1 MNRLQHF
8 ILDPVSKRPLM
19 FLLLTLLFSVP
30 GWLYCWNIYGEYYPL
45 SRLVGWL
52 LFITAMPTLMAWAC
66 CFIRW
71 RIVRGLIYMATVSL
85 FAINI
90 FLTLNFD
97 TMISPWILLLIH
109 ETNSN
114 ESSEFLSTYA
124 LSTPSIVTYGL
135 TLLSVGLIVIGEK
148 MGRSITIKRPRLML
162 FPFILWLAVGVWQ
175 TVLVIMM
182 FFASTQSQL
191 QAWYEG
197 KAFYCIENTPAN
209 LLYSCYHLHLTN
221 HENDAAWEASE
232 KVFQSV
238 VTRDEK
244 DTLDVVLII
253 GESYNKY
260 HASIYGYYLDTT
272 PTMREQQK
280 RGNLFVF
287 QDAISPYNMT
297 TLAVKNMLS
306 TNSISLHQSWEEHPL
321 VMTIFRKAGFD
332 VAMWDN
338 QKSENNVLFHDFS
351 NNSLLYGKKMVE
363 STYHHLNNAPFD
375 YDQQLVDT
383 ALTVKRKPGSTL
395 TVFHLMGQHT
405 APIWRYPEN
414 DENAI
419 YTADSIQPPAE
430 PQIQTL
436 DNGFRLS
443 WSRAPSQV
451 PVGGILYNV
460 YSSPTYPV
468 DVNDPATLR
477 TTLQDSTHLLIRLMT
492 DKRWLPYYAVTA
504 VNRWGQESKPLPLNS
519 PESQIVSFTTDS
531 LIFPL
536 YNGDIRLRSVDGA
549 FVEVCDETGRAVW
562 TRHAA
567 STLPTASLQP
577 GLYTVKEITR
587 KGRTHI
593 LGRYYKKH

>member
-52 LFITAMPTLMAWAC
+52 LFITAMPALMAWAC

-162 FPFILWLAVGVWQ
+162 FPFIFWLAVGVWQ
-175 TVLVIMM
+175 AVLVIMM

-419 YTADSIQPPAE
+419 YTADSILRNDLNDYQRLYIAE
-430 PQIQTL
+430 YDNATRYNDHVIGSIIQYYRQR
-436 DNGFRLS
+436 N
-443 WSRAPSQV
+443 AV
-451 PVGGILYNV
+451 ILYLSDHGDEV
-460 YSSPTYPV
+460 YDYR
-468 DVNDPATLR
+468 DV
-477 TTLQDSTHLLIRLMT
+477 
-492 DKRWLPYYAVTA
+492 V
-504 VNRWGQESKPLPLNS
+504 
-519 PESQIVSFTTDS
+519 
-531 LIFPL
+531 
-536 YNGDIRLRSVDGA
+536 
-549 FVEVCDETGRAVW
+549 
-562 TRHAA
+562 
-567 STLPTASLQP
+567 
-577 GLYTVKEITR
+577 
-587 KGRTHI
+587 GRTHEPVKQKQALKYQYEIPMVLWCSDQFIQRHPNTMQNIRRAI
-593 LGRYYKKH
+593 LRPFSSDNVPQLLMGLSNIHSSFYEPKKDVLSNQYHCGKRIVQNTTNYDAVMKQ

>member
-1 MNRLQHF
+1 MNSMNRLQHF

-45 SRLVGWL
+45 SRLVGWV
-52 LFITAMPTLMAWAC
+52 LFITAMPALMAWAC

-287 QDAISPYNMT
+287 QDAVSPYNMT

-332 VAMWDN
+332 IAIWDN

-375 YDQQLVDT
+375 YDLQLVDT

-419 YTADSIQPPAE
+419 YTADSILRNDLNDYQRQYIAE
-430 PQIQTL
+430 YDNATRYNDHVIGSIIQYYTQR
-436 DNGFRLS
+436 N
-443 WSRAPSQV
+443 AV
-451 PVGGILYNV
+451 ILYLSDHGDEV
-460 YSSPTYPV
+460 YDYR
-468 DVNDPATLR
+468 DV
-477 TTLQDSTHLLIRLMT
+477 
-492 DKRWLPYYAVTA
+492 V
-504 VNRWGQESKPLPLNS
+504 
-519 PESQIVSFTTDS
+519 
-531 LIFPL
+531 
-536 YNGDIRLRSVDGA
+536 
-549 FVEVCDETGRAVW
+549 
-562 TRHAA
+562 
-567 STLPTASLQP
+567 
-577 GLYTVKEITR
+577 
-587 KGRTHI
+587 GRTHEPVKQKQALKYQYEIPMVLWCSDQFIQRHPNTMQNIRRAI
-593 LGRYYKKH
+593 LRPFSSDNVPQLLMGLSNIHSSFYEPKKDVLSNQYHCGKRIVQNTTDYDEVMKP

>member
-1 MNRLQHF
+1 MNSMNRLQHF

-52 LFITAMPTLMAWAC
+52 LFITAMPALMAWAC
-66 CFIRW
+66 CFIKW
-71 RIVRGLIYMATVSL
+71 RIVRGLIYMAAVSL

-97 TMISPWILLLIH
+97 TMISPWILLLVH

-135 TLLSVGLIVIGEK
+135 TLLSVVIIVIGEK
-148 MGRSITIKRPRLML
+148 MSRSITIKRPRLML
-162 FPFILWLAVGVWQ
+162 FPFIFWLAVGVWQ
-175 TVLVIMM
+175 AVLVIMM

-191 QAWYEG
+191 QSWYEG

-209 LLYSCYHLHLTN
+209 LLYSFYHLHLTN

-232 KVFQSV
+232 KVFQST

-287 QDAISPYNMT
+287 QDAVSPYNMT

-306 TNSISLHQSWEEHPL
+306 TNSISLHQSWDEHPL

-338 QKSENNVLFHDFS
+338 QKSENNMLFHDFS

-419 YTADSIQPPAE
+419 YTADSIQRNDLNDYQRQYIAE
-430 PQIQTL
+430 YDNATRYNDHVIGSIIQYY
-436 DNGFRLS
+436 NQRN
-443 WSRAPSQV
+443 AV
-451 PVGGILYNV
+451 ILYLSDHGDEV
-460 YSSPTYPV
+460 YDYR
-468 DVNDPATLR
+468 DV
-477 TTLQDSTHLLIRLMT
+477 
-492 DKRWLPYYAVTA
+492 V
-504 VNRWGQESKPLPLNS
+504 
-519 PESQIVSFTTDS
+519 
-531 LIFPL
+531 
-536 YNGDIRLRSVDGA
+536 
-549 FVEVCDETGRAVW
+549 
-562 TRHAA
+562 
-567 STLPTASLQP
+567 
-577 GLYTVKEITR
+577 
-587 KGRTHI
+587 GRTHEPVKQKQALKYQYEIPMVLWCSDQFIQRHPNTMQNIRRAI
-593 LGRYYKKH
+593 LRPFSSDNVPQLLMGLSNIHSSFYEPKKDVLSNQYHCGKRIVQNTTDYDEVMKP

>member
-1 MNRLQHF
+1 MNSMNRLQHF

-52 LFITAMPTLMAWAC
+52 LFITAMPALMAWAC
-66 CFIRW
+66 CFIKW

-97 TMISPWILLLIH
+97 TMISPWILLLVH

-175 TVLVIMM
+175 AVLVIMM

-232 KVFQSV
+232 KVFQST

-287 QDAISPYNMT
+287 QDAVSPYNMT

-338 QKSENNVLFHDFS
+338 QKSENNMLFHDFS

-419 YTADSIQPPAE
+419 YTADSIQRNDLNDYQRQYIAE
-430 PQIQTL
+430 YDNATRYNDHVIGSIIQYYRQR
-436 DNGFRLS
+436 N
-443 WSRAPSQV
+443 AV
-451 PVGGILYNV
+451 ILYLSDHGDEVYDYRNV
-460 YSSPTYPV
+460 V
-468 DVNDPATLR
+468 
-477 TTLQDSTHLLIRLMT
+477 
-492 DKRWLPYYAVTA
+492 
-504 VNRWGQESKPLPLNS
+504 
-519 PESQIVSFTTDS
+519 
-531 LIFPL
+531 
-536 YNGDIRLRSVDGA
+536 
-549 FVEVCDETGRAVW
+549 
-562 TRHAA
+562 
-567 STLPTASLQP
+567 
-577 GLYTVKEITR
+577 
-587 KGRTHI
+587 GRTHEPVKQKQALKYQYEIPMVLWCSDQFIQRHPNTMQNIRRAI
-593 LGRYYKKH
+593 LRPFSSDNVPQLLMGLSNIHSSFYEPKKDVLSNQYHCGKRIVQNTTDYDAVMKP

>member
-1 MNRLQHF
+1 MNSMNRLQHF

-52 LFITAMPTLMAWAC
+52 LFITAMPALMAWAC

-71 RIVRGLIYMATVSL
+71 RIVRGLIYMAAVSL

-175 TVLVIMM
+175 AVLVIMM

-232 KVFQSV
+232 KVFQST

-287 QDAISPYNMT
+287 QDAVSPYNMT

-419 YTADSIQPPAE
+419 YTADSIQRNDLNDYQRQYIAE
-430 PQIQTL
+430 YDNATRYNDHVIGSIIQYYRQR
-436 DNGFRLS
+436 N
-443 WSRAPSQV
+443 AV
-451 PVGGILYNV
+451 ILYLSDHGDEV
-460 YSSPTYPV
+460 YDYR
-468 DVNDPATLR
+468 DV
-477 TTLQDSTHLLIRLMT
+477 
-492 DKRWLPYYAVTA
+492 V
-504 VNRWGQESKPLPLNS
+504 
-519 PESQIVSFTTDS
+519 
-531 LIFPL
+531 
-536 YNGDIRLRSVDGA
+536 
-549 FVEVCDETGRAVW
+549 
-562 TRHAA
+562 
-567 STLPTASLQP
+567 
-577 GLYTVKEITR
+577 
-587 KGRTHI
+587 GRTHEPVKQKQALKYQYEIPMVLWCSDQFIQRHPNTMQNIRRAI
-593 LGRYYKKH
+593 LRPFSSDNVPQLLMGLSNIHSSFYEPKKDVLSNQYHCGKRIVQNTTDYDTVMKP

>member
-1 MNRLQHF
+1 MNSMNRLQHF

-30 GWLYCWNIYGEYYPL
+30 GWVFCWNIYGEYYPL

-52 LFITAMPTLMAWAC
+52 LFITAMPALMAWAC
-66 CFIRW
+66 CFIKW
-71 RIVRGLIYMATVSL
+71 RIVRGLIYMAAVSL
-85 FAINI
+85 FTINI

-97 TMISPWILLLIH
+97 TMISPWILLLVH
-109 ETNSN
+109 ETNGN

-175 TVLVIMM
+175 AVLVIMM

-191 QAWYEG
+191 QSWYEG

-232 KVFQSV
+232 KVFQST

-287 QDAISPYNMT
+287 QDAVSPYNMT

-363 STYHHLNNAPFD
+363 STYHHLNNTPFD

-419 YTADSIQPPAE
+419 YTADSIQRNDLNDYQRQYIAE
-430 PQIQTL
+430 YDNATRYNDHVIGSIIQYYRQR
-436 DNGFRLS
+436 N
-443 WSRAPSQV
+443 AV
-451 PVGGILYNV
+451 ILYLSDHGDEV
-460 YSSPTYPV
+460 YDYR
-468 DVNDPATLR
+468 DV
-477 TTLQDSTHLLIRLMT
+477 
-492 DKRWLPYYAVTA
+492 V
-504 VNRWGQESKPLPLNS
+504 
-519 PESQIVSFTTDS
+519 
-531 LIFPL
+531 
-536 YNGDIRLRSVDGA
+536 
-549 FVEVCDETGRAVW
+549 
-562 TRHAA
+562 
-567 STLPTASLQP
+567 
-577 GLYTVKEITR
+577 
-587 KGRTHI
+587 GRTHEPVKQKQALKYQYEIPMVLWCSDQFIQRHPNTMKNIRRAI
-593 LGRYYKKH
+593 LRPFSSDNVPQLLMGLSNIHSSFYEPKKDVLSNQYHCGKRIVQNTTDYDEVMKP

>member
-1 MNRLQHF
+1 MNSMNRLQHF

-71 RIVRGLIYMATVSL
+71 RIVRGLIYMAAVSL

-97 TMISPWILLLIH
+97 TMISPWILLLVH

-175 TVLVIMM
+175 AVLVIIM

-191 QAWYEG
+191 QSWYEG

-287 QDAISPYNMT
+287 QDAVSPYNMT

-419 YTADSIQPPAE
+419 YTSDSIQRNDLNDYQRQYIAE
-430 PQIQTL
+430 YDNATRYNDHVIGSIIQYY
-436 DNGFRLS
+436 
-443 WSRAPSQV
+443 SQRNAV
-451 PVGGILYNV
+451 ILYLSDHGDEV
-460 YSSPTYPV
+460 YDYR
-468 DVNDPATLR
+468 DV
-477 TTLQDSTHLLIRLMT
+477 
-492 DKRWLPYYAVTA
+492 V
-504 VNRWGQESKPLPLNS
+504 
-519 PESQIVSFTTDS
+519 
-531 LIFPL
+531 
-536 YNGDIRLRSVDGA
+536 
-549 FVEVCDETGRAVW
+549 
-562 TRHAA
+562 
-567 STLPTASLQP
+567 
-577 GLYTVKEITR
+577 
-587 KGRTHI
+587 GRTHEPVKQKQALKYQYEIPMVLWCSDQFIQRHPNTMKNIRRAI
-593 LGRYYKKH
+593 LRPFSSDNVPQLLMGLSNIHSSSYEPKKDVLSNQYHCGKRIVQNTTDYDEVMKQ

>member
-1 MNRLQHF
+1 MNSMNRLQHF

-419 YTADSIQPPAE
+419 YTADSIQRNDLNDYQRQYIAE
-430 PQIQTL
+430 YDNATRYNDHVIGSIIQYYRQR
-436 DNGFRLS
+436 N
-443 WSRAPSQV
+443 AV
-451 PVGGILYNV
+451 ILYLSDHGDEVYDYRNV
-460 YSSPTYPV
+460 V
-468 DVNDPATLR
+468 
-477 TTLQDSTHLLIRLMT
+477 
-492 DKRWLPYYAVTA
+492 
-504 VNRWGQESKPLPLNS
+504 
-519 PESQIVSFTTDS
+519 
-531 LIFPL
+531 
-536 YNGDIRLRSVDGA
+536 
-549 FVEVCDETGRAVW
+549 
-562 TRHAA
+562 
-567 STLPTASLQP
+567 
-577 GLYTVKEITR
+577 
-587 KGRTHI
+587 GRTHEPVKQKQALKYQYEIPMVLWCSDQFIQRHPNTMQNIRRAI
-593 LGRYYKKH
+593 LRPFSSDNVPQLLMGLSNIHSSFYEPKKDVLSNQYHCGKRIVQNTTDYDEVMKP

>member
-1 MNRLQHF
+1 MNSMNRLQHF

-52 LFITAMPTLMAWAC
+52 LFITAMPALMAWAC
-66 CFIRW
+66 CFIKW

-162 FPFILWLAVGVWQ
+162 FRFIFWLAVGVWQ
-175 TVLVIMM
+175 AVLVIMM

-191 QAWYEG
+191 QSWYEG

-232 KVFQSV
+232 KVFQST

-287 QDAISPYNMT
+287 QDAVSPYNMT

-332 VAMWDN
+332 IAIWDN

-375 YDQQLVDT
+375 YDLQLVDT
-383 ALTVKRKPGSTL
+383 ALNVKRKPGSTL

-419 YTADSIQPPAE
+419 YTADSIQRNDLNDYQRQYIAE
-430 PQIQTL
+430 YDNATRYNDHVVASIIQYYRQR
-436 DNGFRLS
+436 N
-443 WSRAPSQV
+443 AV
-451 PVGGILYNV
+451 ILYLSDHGDEV
-460 YSSPTYPV
+460 YDYR
-468 DVNDPATLR
+468 DV
-477 TTLQDSTHLLIRLMT
+477 
-492 DKRWLPYYAVTA
+492 V
-504 VNRWGQESKPLPLNS
+504 
-519 PESQIVSFTTDS
+519 
-531 LIFPL
+531 
-536 YNGDIRLRSVDGA
+536 
-549 FVEVCDETGRAVW
+549 
-562 TRHAA
+562 
-567 STLPTASLQP
+567 
-577 GLYTVKEITR
+577 
-587 KGRTHI
+587 GRTHEPVKQKQALKYQYEIPMVLWCSDQFIQRHPNTMQNIRRAI
-593 LGRYYKKH
+593 LRPFSSDNVPQLLMGLSGIHSSFYEPQKDVLSNQYDCGKRIVQNTTNYDAVMKQ

>member
-1 MNRLQHF
+1 MNSMNRLQHF

-19 FLLLTLLFSVP
+19 FLLLTLLFFVP

-52 LFITAMPTLMAWAC
+52 LFITAMPALMAWAC
-66 CFIRW
+66 CFIKW

-109 ETNSN
+109 ETNGN

-135 TLLSVGLIVIGEK
+135 TLLSVVLIVIGEK

-162 FPFILWLAVGVWQ
+162 FPFIFWLAVGVWQ
-175 TVLVIMM
+175 AVLVIMM

-191 QAWYEG
+191 QSWYEG

-209 LLYSCYHLHLTN
+209 LLYSFYHLHLTN

-232 KVFQSV
+232 KVFQST

-287 QDAISPYNMT
+287 QDAVSPYNMT

-321 VMTIFRKAGFD
+321 VMTIFRKAEFD

-419 YTADSIQPPAE
+419 YTADSIQRNDLNDYQRQYIAE
-430 PQIQTL
+430 YDNATRYNDHVIGSIIQYY
-436 DNGFRLS
+436 
-443 WSRAPSQV
+443 SQRNAV
-451 PVGGILYNV
+451 ILYLSDHGDEV
-460 YSSPTYPV
+460 YDYR
-468 DVNDPATLR
+468 DV
-477 TTLQDSTHLLIRLMT
+477 
-492 DKRWLPYYAVTA
+492 V
-504 VNRWGQESKPLPLNS
+504 
-519 PESQIVSFTTDS
+519 
-531 LIFPL
+531 
-536 YNGDIRLRSVDGA
+536 
-549 FVEVCDETGRAVW
+549 
-562 TRHAA
+562 
-567 STLPTASLQP
+567 
-577 GLYTVKEITR
+577 
-587 KGRTHI
+587 GRTHEPVKQKQALKYQYEIPMVLWCSDQFIQRHPNTMQNIHRAI
-593 LGRYYKKH
+593 LRPFSSDNVPQLLMGLSNIHSSFYEPKKDVLSNQYHCGKRIVQNTTDYDTVMKQ

>member
-1 MNRLQHF
+1 MNSMNRLQHF

-52 LFITAMPTLMAWAC
+52 LFITAMPALMAWAC

-162 FPFILWLAVGVWQ
+162 FPFIFWLAVGVWQ

-191 QAWYEG
+191 QSWYEG

-287 QDAISPYNMT
+287 QDAVSPYNMT

-419 YTADSIQPPAE
+419 YTADSIQRNDLNDYQRQYIAE
-430 PQIQTL
+430 YDNATRYNDHVIGSIIQYYRQR
-436 DNGFRLS
+436 N
-443 WSRAPSQV
+443 AV
-451 PVGGILYNV
+451 ILYLSDHGDEV
-460 YSSPTYPV
+460 YDYR
-468 DVNDPATLR
+468 DV
-477 TTLQDSTHLLIRLMT
+477 
-492 DKRWLPYYAVTA
+492 V
-504 VNRWGQESKPLPLNS
+504 
-519 PESQIVSFTTDS
+519 
-531 LIFPL
+531 
-536 YNGDIRLRSVDGA
+536 
-549 FVEVCDETGRAVW
+549 
-562 TRHAA
+562 
-567 STLPTASLQP
+567 
-577 GLYTVKEITR
+577 
-587 KGRTHI
+587 GRTHEPVKQKQALKYQYEIPMVLWCSDQFIQRHPNTMQNIRRAI
-593 LGRYYKKH
+593 LRPFSSDNVPQLLMGLSNIHSSFYEPKKDVLSNQYHCGKRIVQNTTDYDEVMKP

>member
-1 MNRLQHF
+1 MNSMNRLQHF

-71 RIVRGLIYMATVSL
+71 RIVRGLIYMAAVSL

-97 TMISPWILLLIH
+97 TMISPWILLLVH

-175 TVLVIMM
+175 AVLVIMM

-191 QAWYEG
+191 QSWYEG

-287 QDAISPYNMT
+287 QDAVSPYNMT

-419 YTADSIQPPAE
+419 YTSDSIQRNDLNDYQRQYIAE
-430 PQIQTL
+430 YDNATRYNDHVIGSIIQYY
-436 DNGFRLS
+436 
-443 WSRAPSQV
+443 SQRNAV
-451 PVGGILYNV
+451 ILYLSDHGDEV
-460 YSSPTYPV
+460 YDYR
-468 DVNDPATLR
+468 DV
-477 TTLQDSTHLLIRLMT
+477 
-492 DKRWLPYYAVTA
+492 V
-504 VNRWGQESKPLPLNS
+504 
-519 PESQIVSFTTDS
+519 
-531 LIFPL
+531 
-536 YNGDIRLRSVDGA
+536 
-549 FVEVCDETGRAVW
+549 
-562 TRHAA
+562 
-567 STLPTASLQP
+567 
-577 GLYTVKEITR
+577 
-587 KGRTHI
+587 GRTHEPVKQKQALKYQYEIPMVLWCSDQFIQRHPNTMKNIRRAI
-593 LGRYYKKH
+593 LRPFSSDNVPQLLMGLSNIHSSSYEPKKDVLSNQYHCGKRIVQNTTDYDEVMKQ

>member
-1 MNRLQHF
+1 MNSMNRLQHF

-19 FLLLTLLFSVP
+19 FILLTLLFSVP

-52 LFITAMPTLMAWAC
+52 LFITAMPALMAWAC

-148 MGRSITIKRPRLML
+148 MGRSITIKRPRLTL
-162 FPFILWLAVGVWQ
+162 FPFIFWLAVGVWQ
-175 TVLVIMM
+175 AVLVIMM

-191 QAWYEG
+191 QSWYEG

-232 KVFQSV
+232 KVFQST

-287 QDAISPYNMT
+287 QDAVSPYNMT

-332 VAMWDN
+332 IAIWDN

-375 YDQQLVDT
+375 YDLQLVDT

-419 YTADSIQPPAE
+419 YTADSIQRNDLNDYQRQYIAE
-430 PQIQTL
+430 YDNATRYNDHVIGSIIQYYRQR
-436 DNGFRLS
+436 N
-443 WSRAPSQV
+443 AV
-451 PVGGILYNV
+451 ILYLSDHGDEV
-460 YSSPTYPV
+460 YDYR
-468 DVNDPATLR
+468 DV
-477 TTLQDSTHLLIRLMT
+477 
-492 DKRWLPYYAVTA
+492 V
-504 VNRWGQESKPLPLNS
+504 
-519 PESQIVSFTTDS
+519 
-531 LIFPL
+531 
-536 YNGDIRLRSVDGA
+536 
-549 FVEVCDETGRAVW
+549 
-562 TRHAA
+562 
-567 STLPTASLQP
+567 
-577 GLYTVKEITR
+577 
-587 KGRTHI
+587 GRTHEPVKQKQALKYQYEIPMVLWCSDQFIQRHPNTMQNIRRAI
-593 LGRYYKKH
+593 LRPFSSDNVPQLLMDLSGIHSSFYEPQKDVLNNQYVCGKRIVQNTTDYDAVMKQ

>member
-1 MNRLQHF
+1 MNSMNRLQHF

-52 LFITAMPTLMAWAC
+52 LFITAMPALMAWAC

-175 TVLVIMM
+175 AVLVIMM

-191 QAWYEG
+191 QSWYEG

-209 LLYSCYHLHLTN
+209 LLYSFYHLHLTN

-232 KVFQSV
+232 KVFQST

-287 QDAISPYNMT
+287 QDAVSPYNMT

-306 TNSISLHQSWEEHPL
+306 TNSISLHQSWDEHPL

-332 VAMWDN
+332 VAMWEN

-375 YDQQLVDT
+375 YDLQLVDT

-419 YTADSIQPPAE
+419 YTADSIQRNDLNDYQRQYIAE
-430 PQIQTL
+430 YDNATRYNDHVIGSIIQYYRQR
-436 DNGFRLS
+436 N
-443 WSRAPSQV
+443 AV
-451 PVGGILYNV
+451 ILYLSDHGDEV
-460 YSSPTYPV
+460 YDYR
-468 DVNDPATLR
+468 DV
-477 TTLQDSTHLLIRLMT
+477 
-492 DKRWLPYYAVTA
+492 V
-504 VNRWGQESKPLPLNS
+504 
-519 PESQIVSFTTDS
+519 
-531 LIFPL
+531 
-536 YNGDIRLRSVDGA
+536 
-549 FVEVCDETGRAVW
+549 
-562 TRHAA
+562 
-567 STLPTASLQP
+567 
-577 GLYTVKEITR
+577 
-587 KGRTHI
+587 GRTHEPVKQKQALKYQYEIPMVLWCSDQFIQRHPNTMKNIRRAI
-593 LGRYYKKH
+593 LRPFSSDNVPQLLMGLSNIHSSFYEPKKDVLSNQYHCGKRIVQNTTDYDEVMKP

>member
-1 MNRLQHF
+1 MNSMNRLQHF
-8 ILDPVSKRPLM
+8 ILDPVSKSPLM
-19 FLLLTLLFSVP
+19 FLLLTLLFCVP

-66 CFIRW
+66 CFIKW
-71 RIVRGLIYMATVSL
+71 RIVRDLIYMATVSL

-109 ETNSN
+109 ETNGN

-148 MGRSITIKRPRLML
+148 MGRSITIKRPRLTL
-162 FPFILWLAVGVWQ
+162 FPFIFWLAVGVWQ

-287 QDAISPYNMT
+287 QDAVSPYNIT

-306 TNSISLHQSWEEHPL
+306 TNSISLHQSWDEHPL

-363 STYHHLNNAPFD
+363 STYHHLNNTPFD

-419 YTADSIQPPAE
+419 YTADSIQRNDLNDYQRQYIAE
-430 PQIQTL
+430 YDNATRYNDHVVANIIQYY
-436 DNGFRLS
+436 
-443 WSRAPSQV
+443 SQRNAV
-451 PVGGILYNV
+451 ILYLSDHGDEV
-460 YSSPTYPV
+460 YDYR
-468 DVNDPATLR
+468 DV
-477 TTLQDSTHLLIRLMT
+477 
-492 DKRWLPYYAVTA
+492 V
-504 VNRWGQESKPLPLNS
+504 
-519 PESQIVSFTTDS
+519 
-531 LIFPL
+531 
-536 YNGDIRLRSVDGA
+536 
-549 FVEVCDETGRAVW
+549 
-562 TRHAA
+562 
-567 STLPTASLQP
+567 
-577 GLYTVKEITR
+577 
-587 KGRTHI
+587 GRTHEPVKQKQALKYQYEIPMVLWCSDQFIQRHPNTMQNIRRAI
-593 LGRYYKKH
+593 LRPFSSDNVPQLLMGLSGIHSSFYKPQKDVLSNQYDCGKRIVQNTTNYDAVMKP

>member
-1 MNRLQHF
+1 MNSMNRLQHF

-30 GWLYCWNIYGEYYPL
+30 GWLYCWIIYGEYYPL
-45 SRLVGWL
+45 SRLVGWV

-109 ETNSN
+109 ETNGN

-135 TLLSVGLIVIGEK
+135 TLLSVVLIVIGEK
-148 MGRSITIKRPRLML
+148 MSRSITIKRPRLTL
-162 FPFILWLAVGVWQ
+162 FPFIFWLAVGVWQ
-175 TVLVIMM
+175 AVLVIMM

-191 QAWYEG
+191 QSWYEG

-232 KVFQSV
+232 KVFQST

-287 QDAISPYNMT
+287 QDAVSPYNMT

-306 TNSISLHQSWEEHPL
+306 TNSISLHQSWDEHPL

-419 YTADSIQPPAE
+419 YTADSIQRNDLNDYQRQYIAE
-430 PQIQTL
+430 YDNATRYNDHVIGSIIQYYRQR
-436 DNGFRLS
+436 N
-443 WSRAPSQV
+443 AV
-451 PVGGILYNV
+451 ILYLSDHGDEV
-460 YSSPTYPV
+460 YDYR
-468 DVNDPATLR
+468 DV
-477 TTLQDSTHLLIRLMT
+477 
-492 DKRWLPYYAVTA
+492 V
-504 VNRWGQESKPLPLNS
+504 
-519 PESQIVSFTTDS
+519 
-531 LIFPL
+531 
-536 YNGDIRLRSVDGA
+536 
-549 FVEVCDETGRAVW
+549 
-562 TRHAA
+562 
-567 STLPTASLQP
+567 
-577 GLYTVKEITR
+577 
-587 KGRTHI
+587 GRTHEPVKQKQALKYQYEIPMVLWCSDQFIQRHPNTMQNIRRAI
-593 LGRYYKKH
+593 LRPFSSDNVPQLLMGLSGIHSSFYKPKKDVLSNLYHCGKRIVQNTTDYDTVMKP

>member
-1 MNRLQHF
+1 MNSMNRLQHF

-52 LFITAMPTLMAWAC
+52 LFITAMPALMAWAC

-71 RIVRGLIYMATVSL
+71 RIARGLIYMAAVSL

-148 MGRSITIKRPRLML
+148 MGRSISIKRPRLML

-175 TVLVIMM
+175 AVLVIMM

-209 LLYSCYHLHLTN
+209 LLYSCYHLQLTN

-306 TNSISLHQSWEEHPL
+306 TNSISLHQSWDEHPL

-363 STYHHLNNAPFD
+363 STYHHLNNTPFD

-419 YTADSIQPPAE
+419 YTADSIQRNDLNDYQRQYIAE
-430 PQIQTL
+430 YDNATRYNDHVIGSIIQYYRQR
-436 DNGFRLS
+436 N
-443 WSRAPSQV
+443 AV
-451 PVGGILYNV
+451 ILYLSDHGDEV
-460 YSSPTYPV
+460 YDYR
-468 DVNDPATLR
+468 DV
-477 TTLQDSTHLLIRLMT
+477 
-492 DKRWLPYYAVTA
+492 V
-504 VNRWGQESKPLPLNS
+504 
-519 PESQIVSFTTDS
+519 
-531 LIFPL
+531 
-536 YNGDIRLRSVDGA
+536 
-549 FVEVCDETGRAVW
+549 
-562 TRHAA
+562 
-567 STLPTASLQP
+567 
-577 GLYTVKEITR
+577 
-587 KGRTHI
+587 GRTHEPVKQKQALKYQYEIPMVLWCSDQFIQRHPNTMKNIRRAI
-593 LGRYYKKH
+593 LRPFSSDNVPQLLMGLSNIHSSFYEPKKDVLSNQYHCGKRIVQNTTDYDEVMKP

>member
-52 LFITAMPTLMAWAC
+52 LFITAMPALMAWAC

-71 RIVRGLIYMATVSL
+71 RIVRGLIYMAAVSL

-97 TMISPWILLLIH
+97 TMISPWILLLVH

-148 MGRSITIKRPRLML
+148 MSRSITIKRPRLTL
-162 FPFILWLAVGVWQ
+162 FPFIFWLAVGVWQ
-175 TVLVIMM
+175 AVLVIMM

-191 QAWYEG
+191 QSWYEG

-232 KVFQSV
+232 KVFQST

-287 QDAISPYNMT
+287 QDAVSPYNMT

-306 TNSISLHQSWEEHPL
+306 TNSISLHQSWDEHPL

-419 YTADSIQPPAE
+419 YTSDSILRNDLNDYQRQYIAE
-430 PQIQTL
+430 YDNATRYNDHVIGSIIQYY
-436 DNGFRLS
+436 NQRN
-443 WSRAPSQV
+443 AV
-451 PVGGILYNV
+451 ILYLSDHGDEV
-460 YSSPTYPV
+460 YDYR
-468 DVNDPATLR
+468 DV
-477 TTLQDSTHLLIRLMT
+477 
-492 DKRWLPYYAVTA
+492 V
-504 VNRWGQESKPLPLNS
+504 
-519 PESQIVSFTTDS
+519 
-531 LIFPL
+531 
-536 YNGDIRLRSVDGA
+536 
-549 FVEVCDETGRAVW
+549 
-562 TRHAA
+562 
-567 STLPTASLQP
+567 
-577 GLYTVKEITR
+577 
-587 KGRTHI
+587 GRTHEPVKQKQALKYQYEIPMVLWCSDQFIQRHPNTMQNIRRAI
-593 LGRYYKKH
+593 LRPFSSDNVPQLLIGLSNIHSSFYEPKKDVLSNQYHCGKRIVQNTTDYNEVMKP

>member
-52 LFITAMPTLMAWAC
+52 LFITAMPALMAWAC

-71 RIVRGLIYMATVSL
+71 RIVRGLIYMAAVSL

-148 MGRSITIKRPRLML
+148 MSRSITIKRPRLTL
-162 FPFILWLAVGVWQ
+162 FPFIFWLAVGVWQ

-209 LLYSCYHLHLTN
+209 LLYSFYHLHLTN

-287 QDAISPYNMT
+287 QDAVSPYNMT

-419 YTADSIQPPAE
+419 YTADSIQRNDLNDYQRQYIAE
-430 PQIQTL
+430 YDNATRYNDHVIGSIIQYYRQR
-436 DNGFRLS
+436 N
-443 WSRAPSQV
+443 AV
-451 PVGGILYNV
+451 ILYLSDHGDEVYDYRNV
-460 YSSPTYPV
+460 V
-468 DVNDPATLR
+468 
-477 TTLQDSTHLLIRLMT
+477 
-492 DKRWLPYYAVTA
+492 
-504 VNRWGQESKPLPLNS
+504 
-519 PESQIVSFTTDS
+519 
-531 LIFPL
+531 
-536 YNGDIRLRSVDGA
+536 
-549 FVEVCDETGRAVW
+549 
-562 TRHAA
+562 
-567 STLPTASLQP
+567 
-577 GLYTVKEITR
+577 
-587 KGRTHI
+587 GRTHEPVKQKQALKYQYEIPMVLWCSDQFIQRHPNTMKNIRRAI
-593 LGRYYKKH
+593 LRPFSSDNVPQLLMGLSNIHSSFYEPKKDVLSNQYHCGKRIVQNTTDYDEVMKP

>member
-1 MNRLQHF
+1 MNSMNRLQHF

-52 LFITAMPTLMAWAC
+52 LFITAMPALMAWAC
-66 CFIRW
+66 CFIKW

-85 FAINI
+85 FVINI

-148 MGRSITIKRPRLML
+148 MGRSITIKRPRLTL
-162 FPFILWLAVGVWQ
+162 FPFIFWLAVGVWQ

-232 KVFQSV
+232 KVFQST

-287 QDAISPYNMT
+287 QDAVSPYNMT

-306 TNSISLHQSWEEHPL
+306 TNSISLHQSWDEHPL

-363 STYHHLNNAPFD
+363 STYHHLNNVPFD
-375 YDQQLVDT
+375 YDLQLVDT

-419 YTADSIQPPAE
+419 YTADSIQRNDLNDYQRQYIAE
-430 PQIQTL
+430 YDNATRYNDHVIGSIIQYYRQR
-436 DNGFRLS
+436 N
-443 WSRAPSQV
+443 AV
-451 PVGGILYNV
+451 ILYLSDHGDEV
-460 YSSPTYPV
+460 YDYR
-468 DVNDPATLR
+468 DV
-477 TTLQDSTHLLIRLMT
+477 
-492 DKRWLPYYAVTA
+492 V
-504 VNRWGQESKPLPLNS
+504 
-519 PESQIVSFTTDS
+519 
-531 LIFPL
+531 
-536 YNGDIRLRSVDGA
+536 
-549 FVEVCDETGRAVW
+549 
-562 TRHAA
+562 
-567 STLPTASLQP
+567 
-577 GLYTVKEITR
+577 
-587 KGRTHI
+587 GRTHEPVKQKQALKYQYEIPMVLWCSDQFIQRHPNTMQNIRRAI
-593 LGRYYKKH
+593 LRPFSSDNVPQLLMGLSNIHSSFYEPKKDVLSNQYHCGKRIVQNTTDYDEVMKP

>member
-1 MNRLQHF
+1 MNSMNRLQHF

-52 LFITAMPTLMAWAC
+52 HFITAMPALMAWAC
-66 CFIRW
+66 CFIKW

-97 TMISPWILLLIH
+97 TMISPWILLLVH

-148 MGRSITIKRPRLML
+148 MSRSITIKRPQLML

-287 QDAISPYNMT
+287 QDAVSPYNMT

-419 YTADSIQPPAE
+419 YTADSIQRNDLNDYQRQYIAE
-430 PQIQTL
+430 YDNATRYNDHVIGSIIQYYRQR
-436 DNGFRLS
+436 N
-443 WSRAPSQV
+443 AV
-451 PVGGILYNV
+451 ILYLSDHGDEV
-460 YSSPTYPV
+460 YDYR
-468 DVNDPATLR
+468 DV
-477 TTLQDSTHLLIRLMT
+477 
-492 DKRWLPYYAVTA
+492 V
-504 VNRWGQESKPLPLNS
+504 
-519 PESQIVSFTTDS
+519 
-531 LIFPL
+531 
-536 YNGDIRLRSVDGA
+536 
-549 FVEVCDETGRAVW
+549 
-562 TRHAA
+562 
-567 STLPTASLQP
+567 
-577 GLYTVKEITR
+577 
-587 KGRTHI
+587 GRTHEPVKQKQALKYQYEIPMVLWCSDQFIQRHPNTMQNIRRAI
-593 LGRYYKKH
+593 LRPFSSDNVPQLLMGLSNIHSSFYEPKKDVLSNQYHCGKRIVQNTTDYDEVMKP

>member
-1 MNRLQHF
+1 MNSMNRLQHF

-19 FLLLTLLFSVP
+19 FLLLTLLFCVP

-52 LFITAMPTLMAWAC
+52 LFITAMPALMAWAC
-66 CFIRW
+66 CFIKW

-162 FPFILWLAVGVWQ
+162 FPFIFWLAVGVWQ
-175 TVLVIMM
+175 AVLVIMM

-191 QAWYEG
+191 QSWYEG

-232 KVFQSV
+232 KVFQST

-287 QDAISPYNMT
+287 QDAVSPYNMT

-306 TNSISLHQSWEEHPL
+306 TNSISLHQSWDEHPL

-375 YDQQLVDT
+375 YDLQLVDT

-419 YTADSIQPPAE
+419 YTADSILRNDLNDYQRQYIAE
-430 PQIQTL
+430 YDNATRYNDHVIGSIIQYY
-436 DNGFRLS
+436 NQRN
-443 WSRAPSQV
+443 AV
-451 PVGGILYNV
+451 ILYLSDHGDEVYDYRNV
-460 YSSPTYPV
+460 V
-468 DVNDPATLR
+468 
-477 TTLQDSTHLLIRLMT
+477 
-492 DKRWLPYYAVTA
+492 
-504 VNRWGQESKPLPLNS
+504 
-519 PESQIVSFTTDS
+519 
-531 LIFPL
+531 
-536 YNGDIRLRSVDGA
+536 
-549 FVEVCDETGRAVW
+549 
-562 TRHAA
+562 
-567 STLPTASLQP
+567 
-577 GLYTVKEITR
+577 
-587 KGRTHI
+587 GRTHEPVKQKQALKYQYEIPMVLWCSDQFIQRHPNTMQNIHRAI
-593 LGRYYKKH
+593 LRPFSSDNVPQLLMGLSNIHSSFYEPKKDVLSNQYVCGKRIVQNTTDYDEVMKP